1 MGRSR
6 TGSTAVEPVTE
17 AGKLKR
23 LNSQAKW
30 VQLGFAL
37 DWRAPSR
44 RIVITSV
51 TFNDRPV
58 LSLGGETD
66 PESPFPSPPPLL
78 LGWAKRGTAANIGW
92 DVRALDELAQI
103 EAFVTEIGT
112 GKWWQLGVAT
122 NVKPGGTF
130 AGKKAYTP

>member
-1 MGRSR
+1 MGRNR
-6 TGSTAVEPVTE
+6 TERSVVEPVVDVAT
-17 AGKLKR
+17 LRR
-23 LNSQAKW
+23 LNSQDKW
-30 VQLGFAL
+30 VQLGFSL

-44 RIVITSV
+44 RIVIASV

-78 LGWAKRGTAANIGW
+78 LGWAKRGAAASIGW
-92 DVRALDELAQI
+92 DVRSLDELAQI

-112 GKWWQLGVAT
+112 GKWWRLDGTA

-130 AGKKAYTP
+130 AGKKTYTP